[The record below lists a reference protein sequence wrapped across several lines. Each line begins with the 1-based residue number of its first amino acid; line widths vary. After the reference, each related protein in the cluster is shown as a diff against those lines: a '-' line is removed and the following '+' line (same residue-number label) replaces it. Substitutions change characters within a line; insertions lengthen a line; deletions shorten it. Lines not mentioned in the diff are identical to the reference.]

1 MYTEF
6 FGLHEKPFT
15 ITPDPRYLFMSER
28 HGEGL
33 AHLVYG
39 VTESGGFIQ
48 LTGEVGTGKT
58 TLVRTLLGQIPA
70 TVDIA
75 LVLNPHLTA
84 VEFLTAICEELSI
97 ELPRD
102 RTSSKA
108 LVDALNRY
116 LLDAHARGRR
126 TILMVDEAQNLS
138 EDVLEQL
145 RLLTNL
151 ETAKQ
156 KLLQIILVAQPEL
169 REKLAHDSLR
179 QLAQRV
185 TGRYHLEPLSREE
198 TFDYI
203 DHRLRVAGALTE
215 IFDAAAKK
223 EIFRLSGGVPRIIN
237 VICDRALLGAYS
249 RESRA
254 VSGRLV
260 RKAGSEVS
268 GQTIRPATLNWLVPV
283 LALAGLILAGS
294 VLWNYFAPGR
304 QTTGETTEVPA
315 QIEAAEAAAVD
326 EPAAMATPT
335 TSGEAAAPAPGN
347 GPPPVNVEDLIAR
360 SSDVGSFRS
369 LLGLWGVDYDP
380 QAGPVCDQA
389 ETHGLR
395 CYFQR
400 GTWSTVAQLDRPV
413 VLTLTDEAGVTH
425 RLALVGLEG
434 DVAVLAV
441 DDESVRVPTSA
452 LADYW
457 FGQFMLVWRP
467 ANGSDQA
474 IGPGMRGE
482 TVLWLRQSL
491 AAIDADSQPSA
502 AGSEL
507 YDSALE
513 QQVIAFQR
521 QHRLEA
527 DGLAG
532 QKTQIIINTLLAN
545 NDAPRLTMSN

>member
-1 MYTEF
+1 
-6 FGLHEKPFT
+6 
-15 ITPDPRYLFMSER
+15 
-28 HGEGL
+28 
-33 AHLVYG
+33 
-39 VTESGGFIQ
+39 
-48 LTGEVGTGKT
+48 
-58 TLVRTLLGQIPA
+58 
-70 TVDIA
+70 
-75 LVLNPHLTA
+75 
-84 VEFLTAICEELSI
+84 
-97 ELPRD
+97 
-102 RTSSKA
+102 
-108 LVDALNRY
+108 
-116 LLDAHARGRR
+116 
-126 TILMVDEAQNLS
+126 
-138 EDVLEQL
+138 
-145 RLLTNL
+145 
-151 ETAKQ
+151 
-156 KLLQIILVAQPEL
+156 
-169 REKLAHDSLR
+169 
-179 QLAQRV
+179 
-185 TGRYHLEPLSREE
+185 
-198 TFDYI
+198 
-203 DHRLRVAGALTE
+203 
-215 IFDAAAKK
+215 
-223 EIFRLSGGVPRIIN
+223 
-237 VICDRALLGAYS
+237 
-249 RESRA
+249 
-254 VSGRLV
+254 
-260 RKAGSEVS
+260 
-268 GQTIRPATLNWLVPV
+268 
-283 LALAGLILAGS
+283 
-294 VLWNYFAPGR
+294 
-304 QTTGETTEVPA
+304 
-315 QIEAAEAAAVD
+315 
-326 EPAAMATPT
+326 
-335 TSGEAAAPAPGN
+335 
-347 GPPPVNVEDLIAR
+347 
-360 SSDVGSFRS
+360 
-369 LLGLWGVDYDP
+369 VDYDP

-400 GTWSTVAQLDRPV
+400 GTWSTVAQLDRPA